1 VTGDNPVPGNLL
13 DTHVALWA
21 TSTPEA
27 LSKAARKAVLDGP
40 NFLSVVSFWE
50 VMIKSMKGTLDVGDP
65 RAWWEEALDKLNAA
79 PVLLRPEHVEALN
92 KLPAHHKDPFDRILN
107 AQALVER
114 LRLVSTDAKVRRYRS
129 AGLRVV
135 S

>member
-1 VTGDNPVPGNLL
+1 MTGDNPVPGNLL

-92 KLPAHHKDPFDRILN
+92 KLPAHHKDPFDRMLA
-107 AQALVER
+107 AQAIQKDLP
-114 LRLVSTDAKVRRYRS
+114 LLGNDAELDLFGVRREW
-129 AGLRVV
+129 
-135 S
+135 